1 MPEWPPLVGWVRID
15 GRVTKHFLL
24 LSMWLPSAWAF
35 RKKKGRN
42 KMHSFKEQ
50 VSDTCFS
57 LHPFGDW
64 GGVAF
69 ADVCSTCSGCYTWD
83 WGGERRFR
91 QVPEKRLETTL
102 LFAPSCFCLRVVL
115 PESPDVT
122 THILQI
128 LWFEWSRTL
137 NFCII
142 VAQEIAFFSPKAP
155 AKVFFQQNCCQLK
168 F

>member
-1 MPEWPPLVGWVRID
+1 MMMHVEIEKYAGMTSACGLGAYRRPSDETFFVAFHVAA
-15 GRVTKHFLL
+15 V
-24 LSMWLPSAWAF
+24 SMSISQ
-35 RKKKGRN
+35 KKGRN

-128 LWFEWSRTL
+128 L
-137 NFCII
+137 
-142 VAQEIAFFSPKAP
+142 
-155 AKVFFQQNCCQLK
+155 
-168 F
+168 